1 MRFKDWTVKELVVFL
16 TGNALFGKVGDSV
29 LDYAL
34 RDERGLVSGE
44 LLFRVNPQKLVNKNE
59 SEGKSNE

>member
-1 MRFKDWTVKELVVFL
+1 MRFKDWTVKELVTFL

-29 LDYAL
+29 LDYSL

-44 LLFRVNPQKLVNKNE
+44 LLFRVNPQKLVDKNE
-59 SEGKSNE
+59 SEV

>member
-1 MRFKDWTVKELVVFL
+1 MRFKDWTVKELVAFL

-29 LDYAL
+29 LDYSL

-44 LLFRVNPQKLVNKNE
+44 LLFRVNPQKLVDKNE
-59 SEGKSNE
+59 SEESGNE

>member
-29 LDYAL
+29 LDYSL

-44 LLFRVNPQKLVNKNE
+44 LLFRVNPQKLVDKNE
-59 SEGKSNE
+59 SEESGNE